1 VPAKETAMPWQDIRI
16 DQSLARR
23 LSEVLGLKEVPR
35 ALGGLSASG
44 DDSCGTVT
52 PADLL
57 SSSPT
62 NHRVCFDDEMLY
74 TNCVLDALILPSLRD
89 RPAEVV
95 SRDPESG
102 QEVRLHFSGGR
113 LEQTDDSRAGAVVS
127 LGVLADETKA
137 LHEAF
142 CPFVSLFVSRAGYD
156 RWIGAQ
162 AGVLAMPISLEAA
175 VALAQ
180 GWARAMASG
189 PGRGNCC

>member
-44 DDSCGTVT
+44 DGSCGTVT

-74 TNCVLDALILPSLRD
+74 TNCVLDALILPSLRG
-89 RPAEVV
+89 RRAEVV
-95 SRDPESG
+95 CRDPQNG
-102 QEVRLHFSGGR
+102 QEVRLDFSGDG
-113 LEQTDDSRAGAVVS
+113 LGPTDDSRAQAVVS

-142 CPFVSLFVSRAGYD
+142 CPFVNLFVSRASYD
-156 RWIGAQ
+156 RWLGAQ
-162 AGVLAMPISLEAA
+162 AGVLAMPIPLAAA
-175 VALAQ
+175 VALARA
-180 GWARAMASG
+180 WARGMASG
-189 PGRGNCC
+189 PGRGRCC